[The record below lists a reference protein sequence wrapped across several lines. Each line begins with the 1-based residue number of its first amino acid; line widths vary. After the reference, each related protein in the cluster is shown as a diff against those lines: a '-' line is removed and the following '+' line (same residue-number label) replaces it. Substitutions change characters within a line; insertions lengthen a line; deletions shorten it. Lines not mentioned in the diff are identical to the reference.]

1 LPELVSI
8 ISAWSI
14 PLIIFIILFYGF
26 FKKVNIYETFTE
38 GAREGIST
46 TLSIFPYLL
55 AMIIAIK
62 LIQVSGLIDLL
73 VNLFKPISKILN
85 IPQEVFPLMFL
96 RPLSGSGSLSYTAF
110 LLQEYGPDSFIG
122 KLASTIQGSTETTF
136 YVLAVYFGAVGIKKY
151 RYSLLVGLLT
161 DIVGFM
167 AAIFICRLLFL

>member
-1 LPELVSI
+1 
-8 ISAWSI
+8 
-14 PLIIFIILFYGF
+14 
-26 FKKVNIYETFTE
+26 
-38 GAREGIST
+38 
-46 TLSIFPYLL
+46 
-55 AMIIAIK
+55 MIIAIK

>member
-1 LPELVSI
+1 MPELVSI